1 MPRLSFGAFL
11 APHHPIG
18 DLDKL
23 GYEEFWCPHNV
34 AQRMVRLDY
43 MTGGRGAPTPRK
55 PATAPAPSPR
65 SALRRPA
72 TCPI

>member
-43 MTGGRGAPTPRK
+43 MTG
-55 PATAPAPSPR
+55 
-65 SALRRPA
+65 RP
-72 TCPI
+72 